1 MYPSQRERLGHSTRL
16 GRALVPH
23 LKRSKKLRRSRLVAA
38 EAAEAWRPVWG
49 EQQTNPLPG
58 QLLLEIPNN
67 RWLEAGACL
76 EMIEDNIVAGNLK
89 IHSYPNVFLW

>member
-1 MYPSQRERLGHSTRL
+1 MAPETFKKAPTVSS
-16 GRALVPH
+16 RARGGGGGSLEAGGG
-23 LKRSKKLRRSRLVAA
+23 RSRL
-38 EAAEAWRPVWG
+38 
-49 EQQTNPLPG
+49 TLPG

-76 EMIEDNIVAGNLK
+76 EMIEDNIVAGNLR